1 MFYLDTDPIVSRE
14 TWEIPT
20 GNSEVDIFVSLSLIR
35 CYQTIQYMP
44 SSKSL
49 SPDYEP
55 QASIMSI
62 TWDFL
67 RDSLSATLVLEVNS
81 IPLEVHT

>member
-1 MFYLDTDPIVSRE
+1 MCYLDTDPTVSRE

-20 GNSEVDIFVSLSLIR
+20 GNSEVDLLVSLGLIR
-35 CYQTIQYMP
+35 CYQTIKHTP

-49 SPDYEP
+49 SPNYKP

-62 TWDFL
+62 TCDFL
-67 RDSLSATLVLEVNS
+67 RDSLSATLILEVNS
-81 IPLEVHT
+81 IPLEVHM